1 MRRAVER
8 YLEDPLAEEILKGSL
23 HPNEPI
29 MVAVGDGKLV
39 FKQKETAKP
48 EALSS

>member
-8 YLEDPLAEEILKGSL
+8 YLEDPLAEDILKGML

-29 MVAVGDGKLV
+29 VVAVEEGKLV
-39 FKQKETAKP
+39 FKQNQPAKP